1 MKQAKPQDNWE
12 SIDRLIFDISALVRN
27 TFADG
32 ETTMD
37 KARKIV
43 ELFNN
48 EQRQAVIKE
57 CIEALPK
64 RIAVFYKSSVIDV
77 ASKIPNKT
85 YRGLIEMGRGEGRYL
100 EANHNRDILEKL
112 LETAV

>member
-1 MKQAKPQDNWE
+1 MKQTKAQDNLELKFNNFIEKWCGNY
-12 SIDRLIFDISALVRN
+12 SAHLLDN
-27 TFADG
+27 DENDG
-32 ETTMD
+32 EEFRVLL
-37 KARKIV
+37 RK
-43 ELFNN
+43 
-48 EQRQAVIKE
+48 QRQAVIKE